1 MVNFGIVSK
10 IIGQLLF
17 LECGMMLVGLIMAM
31 CYREDDVMAFAL
43 SMVATACGA
52 LVFKYFGRN
61 AGNELNRREAY
72 LVVALI
78 WVVFCAFGM
87 LPFLISGYIPSVTD
101 AYFET
106 MSGFTTT
113 GATIIDDV
121 ECLPHTILFWRSFTH
136 WIGGLGIVF
145 FTIAILPSIVGGS
158 IKVFAAESTGPMKSK
173 MHPRLSTD
181 AKWIWM
187 VYLALTAAC
196 ALLFCLFGM
205 EVFDSVCYSMSI
217 TGTGGFAPHNNSI
230 AHYGS
235 DAIEYIA
242 TLFQFLA
249 GMNFTLI
256 YVVMFKGQVGK
267 LYRNS
272 EFKLYCSV
280 IAVSTLIIMYFLV
293 SRSGYDVERAFRVSL
308 FQVVTFITTTGMFS
322 DNAGLW
328 PHFTWVVLGICMF
341 IGSCAGSTSGGFK
354 CIRGV
359 MVLKIIRNEF
369 KQILHP
375 NAVLP
380 VKING
385 QNVQMDKVPS
395 LLAFFVSYILICLV
409 ASMVIILSG
418 VDDTNSITIALSS
431 ISNVGPA
438 LGSTIGPTMSWSS
451 LPDGIKWLCSLLM
464 LIGRLEIMTVLVLFT
479 RSFWKEN

>member
-17 LECGMMLVGLIMAM
+17 LEGAMMLVCLVMAM
-31 CYREDDVMAFAL
+31 CYSEDDVMAFAL
-43 SMVATACGA
+43 SMVVTVCGA
-52 LVFKYFGRN
+52 VVFKYFGRN

-78 WVVFCAFGM
+78 WVIFCAFGM
-87 LPFLISGYIPSVTD
+87 LPLLISGYVPSVSD

-121 ECLPHTILFWRSFTH
+121 ECLPHTILFWRSLTH

-158 IKVFAAESTGPMKSK
+158 VKVFAAESTGPMKSK

-187 VYLALTAAC
+187 VYIALTAAC
-196 ALLFCLFGM
+196 ALLFNVAGM
-205 EVFDSVCYSMSI
+205 ELFDSVCYSMSI
-217 TGTGGFAPHNNSI
+217 TGTGGFATHNNSI

-256 YVVMFKGQVGK
+256 YVVLFKGQVSK
-267 LYRNS
+267 LLRNS
-272 EFKLYCSV
+272 EFKLYCWV
-280 IAVSTLIIMYFLV
+280 IAVSTAIIMYFLV
-293 SRSGYDVERAFRVSL
+293 ARGGYGLEKAFRCAL

-328 PHFTWVVLGICMF
+328 PHFTWIVLGFCMF

-369 KQILHP
+369 RQILHP

-385 QNVQMDKVPS
+385 QNIPTDKVPS

-438 LGSTIGPTMSWSS
+438 LGNTIGPTMSWSS
-451 LPDGIKWLCSLLM
+451 LPDGVKWLCSLLM
-464 LIGRLEIMTVLVLFT
+464 LIGRLEIMTVLVLFS
-479 RSFWKEN
+479 RSFWKES

>member
-1 MVNFGIVSK
+1 MVRFDIVSK

-17 LECGMMLVGLIMAM
+17 LEAAMMMVCLAMAI
-31 CYREDDVMAFAL
+31 CYREDDVMAFLVSMAL
-43 SMVATACGA
+43 TTGGGVA
-52 LVFKYFGRN
+52 FRYFGRN

-87 LPFLISGYIPSVTD
+87 LPLLISGYVPSVTD

-113 GATIIDDV
+113 GATVIDDV
-121 ECLPHTILFWRSFTH
+121 ECLPHTILFWRSLTH

-145 FTIAILPSIVGGS
+145 FTIAILPSVVGGS
-158 IKVFAAESTGPMKSK
+158 IKVFAAESTGPLKSK

-187 VYLALTAAC
+187 VYLVITAAC
-196 ALLFCLFGM
+196 ALSFNLAGM
-205 EVFDSVCYSMSI
+205 GLFDSVCYSMSI
-217 TGTGGFAPHNNSI
+217 AGTGGFATYNDSL
-230 AHYGS
+230 AHFGS
-235 DAIEYIA
+235 PAIEYIA
-242 TLFQFLA
+242 TVFQMLA

-256 YVVMFKGQVGK
+256 YVVLFKGQLKK
-267 LYRNS
+267 LLADS
-272 EFKLYCSV
+272 EFKLFCWV
-280 IAVSTLIIMYFLV
+280 IAVSTALIAYFLV
-293 SRSGYDVERAFRVSL
+293 SRSGYELEEAVRYAL
-308 FQVVTFITTTGMFS
+308 FQTVTFITTTGMFT
-322 DNAGLW
+322 DDAGQW
-328 PHFTWVVLGICMF
+328 PHFTWVVLGFCMF

-369 KQILHP
+369 RQILHP

-380 VKING
+380 IKINR
-385 QNVQMDKVPS
+385 QNIQTGHVPS
-395 LLAFFVSYILICLV
+395 LLAFFVTYILICLF
-409 ASMVIILSG
+409 AAMVIILSG
-418 VDDTNSITIALSS
+418 VDDTNAITIALSS

-438 LGSTIGPTMSWSS
+438 LGKTIGPTMSWAS
-451 LPDGIKWLCSLLM
+451 LPEGVKWLCSLLM

-479 RSFWKEN
+479 RGFWKEN

>member
-1 MVNFGIVSK
+1 MVNFGIVLK

-17 LECGMMLVGLIMAM
+17 LEGAMMLVCLVMAL
-31 CYREDDVMAFAL
+31 CYREDDVMAFAI
-43 SMVATACGA
+43 SMIFTVCAA
-52 LVFKYFGRN
+52 LVAKYFGRN

-121 ECLPHTILFWRSFTH
+121 ESLPHTILFWRSFTH

-158 IKVFAAESTGPMKSK
+158 IKVFAAESTGPLKSK

-196 ALLFCLFGM
+196 VVSFCVAGM
-205 EVFDSVCYSMSI
+205 DIFDSVCYSMSI
-217 TGTGGFAPHNNSI
+217 AGTGGFAPHNNSL

-235 DAIEYIA
+235 STIEYIGA
-242 TLFQFLA
+242 LFQFLA
-249 GMNFTLI
+249 GMNFTLL
-256 YVVMFKGQVGK
+256 YVVLFKGKVRQ
-267 LYRNS
+267 LLRNS
-272 EFKLYCSV
+272 EFKLYCCV
-280 IAVSTLIIMYFLV
+280 IAVSTALIMYFLI
-293 SRSGYDVERAFRVSL
+293 SRSGYDFEHAFRYAI
-308 FQVVTFITTTGMFS
+308 FQVVTFITTTGMFT
-322 DNAGLW
+322 DNAGQW
-328 PHFTWVVLGICMF
+328 PHFTWIVLGFCMF

-359 MVLKIIRNEF
+359 MILKIIRNEF
-369 KQILHP
+369 RQILHP

-380 VKING
+380 VKINR
-385 QNVQMDKVPS
+385 QNVLIDKVPS

-451 LPDGIKWLCSLLM
+451 LPEGVKWLCSLLM

-479 RSFWKEN
+479 HSFWKEN